1 MSSTMQVT
9 HYFDADVETVF
20 GLMSDPGFLQRK
32 YDALGATDITLE
44 SADDR
49 GGAPHIVTRRKVT
62 VDLPGF
68 AKKVMQP
75 TNTVVQ
81 TDDWS
86 PATPDG
92 NRVCAYAVQV
102 QGVPSRIDGTVTL
115 SQEGERTKQFVEAQ
129 VKVSIPLVGGKLEKF
144 AVDSGEHQ
152 LQDEA
157 NFTAAELAGGRF

>member
-1 MSSTMQVT
+1 MSTTMKVT

-20 GLMSDPGFLQRK
+20 KLMSDPASMERK
-32 YDALGATDITLE
+32 YVACGASDIVIE
-44 SADDR
+44 SVDDR
-49 GGAPHIVTRRKVT
+49 DGAPRITARRKVT

-86 PATPDG
+86 PPNDKGDRLCRYT
-92 NRVCAYAVQV
+92 VEV
-102 QGVPSRIDGTVTL
+102 QGIPSRIDGTVTL
-115 SQEGERTKQFVEAQ
+115 SADGERTKQYVEAQ
-129 VKVSIPLVGGKLEKF
+129 LKISIPLLGGRLEKF
-144 AVDSGEHQ
+144 GVESGQKQ

-157 NFTAAELAGGRF
+157 DFTKGELVG